1 MPDIRVVL
9 VGPKFEGNVGAVARC
24 MANFD
29 VTELYLVNPCEL
41 GDTAF
46 NRSKHCS
53 QILENAITGIEA
65 GMPLDTAA
73 IDIREALSRLADI
86 TGENATGCF
95 LVVGTSGVTTKGDKN
110 YTRIPVP
117 VREFAESARGYDEKI
132 ALVFGREDIG
142 LLQTELNRC
151 DVLITIPASEE
162 YPIMNLS
169 HSVGVVLYEM
179 FQSEHVPKRCLPA
192 DSREKELMF
201 QFFGDLLEEI
211 GYMEARREATTVMFR
226 RMMGRSIPTKY
237 EYNTIMGV
245 FGDAAKI
252 IRAGGTPNPDFPT
265 CSGMAFPLAASIVEA

>member
-1 MPDIRVVL
+1 MSVIMPEIRVVL
-9 VGPKFEGNVGAVARC
+9 VGPKFEGNVGAIARC
-24 MANFD
+24 LANFD

-46 NRSKHCS
+46 NRSKHGED
-53 QILENAITGIEA
+53 ILRNAVTVTSMEEA
-65 GMPLDTAA
+65 V
-73 IDIREALSRLADI
+73 E
-86 TGENATGCF
+86 GCF

-117 VREFAESARGYDEKI
+117 INEFAHDCRGYREKI
-132 ALVFGREDIG
+132 AFVFGREDIG

-151 DVLITIPASEE
+151 DVLVTIPASNK

-179 FQSEHVPKRCLPA
+179 FQAEHVPRKAEPA
-192 DSREKELMF
+192 DGREKELMF

-211 GYMEARREATTVMFR
+211 EYNPARREATSVMFR
-226 RMMGRSIPTKY
+226 RMMGRSVPSKY

-245 FGDAAKI
+245 FGDAVKI
-252 IRAGGTPNPDFPT
+252 IRNGGKQWEQKP
-265 CSGMAFPLAASIVEA
+265 

>member
-1 MPDIRVVL
+1 MPDVRVVL

-46 NRSKHCS
+46 NRSKHGS
-53 QILENAITGIEA
+53 QILENAVTVTSMEEA
-65 GMPLDTAA
+65 VD
-73 IDIREALSRLADI
+73 
-86 TGENATGCF
+86 GCF
-95 LVVGTSGVTTKGDKN
+95 LVIGTS
-110 YTRIPVP
+110 VP

-252 IRAGGTPNPDFPT
+252 IRAGGRKW
-265 CSGMAFPLAASIVEA
+265 A

>member
-1 MPDIRVVL
+1 MPEIRVVL
-9 VGPKFEGNVGAVARC
+9 VGPKFEGNVGAIARC

-29 VTELYLVNPCEL
+29 VSELYLVNPCEL
-41 GDTAF
+41 GDTAY
-46 NRSKHCS
+46 NRSKHGS
-53 QILENAITGIEA
+53 HILENAVTVTS
-65 GMPLDTAA
+65 MD
-73 IDIREALSRLADI
+73 EAL
-86 TGENATGCF
+86 EGCF

-117 VREFAESARGYDEKI
+117 IREFAESCKGYRHKI
-132 ALVFGREDIG
+132 AFVFGREDIG

-151 DVLITIPASEE
+151 DVLVTIPTSDT

-169 HSVGVVLYEM
+169 HSVGTVLYEM
-179 FQSEHVPKRCLPA
+179 FQAEKTPLRCEPA
-192 DSREKELMF
+192 DGREKELMF

-211 GYMEARREATTVMFR
+211 GYMEARREMTTVMFR

-252 IRAGGTPNPDFPT
+252 IRTGKKW
-265 CSGMAFPLAASIVEA
+265 E

>member
-1 MPDIRVVL
+1 MPEIRVVL

-29 VTELYLVNPCEL
+29 VKELYLVNPCEL

-46 NRSKHCS
+46 NRSKHGV
-53 QILENAITGIEA
+53 QILENAVTVTSMEEA
-65 GMPLDTAA
+65 VD
-73 IDIREALSRLADI
+73 
-86 TGENATGCF
+86 GCF
-95 LVVGTSGVTTKGDKN
+95 LVVGTSGVVTKGDKN

-117 VREFAESARGYDEKI
+117 VREFAESTRGYSEKI

-142 LLQTELNRC
+142 LLQSELNRC

-179 FQSEHVPKRCLPA
+179 FQAERIPTRCAPA
-192 DSREKELMF
+192 DSHEKELMF
-201 QFFGDLLEEI
+201 EFFGDLLEEI

-237 EYNTIMGV
+237 EYHTIMGV

-252 IRAGGTPNPDFPT
+252 IRNGGKKW
-265 CSGMAFPLAASIVEA
+265 E